1 MTRLLKQTKI
11 YLKDSKKTVL
21 GDKHFTKFVQY
32 LSALSKGEA
41 LPEESKDHALI
52 GNWDGYREFHLGG
65 DVLVIYKVTEDEII
79 LTRIGTHSQLF
90 E

>member
-1 MTRLLKQTKI
+1 MTRLLKQTKT
-11 YLKDSKKTVL
+11 YLKDSKRAVL
-21 GDKHFTKFVQY
+21 SDKHFTKFVQY
-32 LSALSKGEA
+32 LNALSKDEV

-52 GNWDGYREFHLGG
+52 GNWEGYREFHLGG
-65 DVLVIYKVTEDEII
+65 DVLVIYKVTDSEII